1 MRRQT
6 LHLACI
12 HPQVYGSHLEAA
24 SQFSC
29 HVSLCKYLAF
39 SEYQQHYSSPY
50 PTPTHTIGNRARED
64 PITVCSSVRMF
75 LPLNPSLASS
85 KR

>member
-1 MRRQT
+1 GPSAASESMRRQT

-29 HVSLCKYLAF
+29 HVSLF
-39 SEYQQHYSSPY
+39 
-50 PTPTHTIGNRARED
+50 
-64 PITVCSSVRMF
+64 RMF